1 MKILIMMRM
10 TRFMKK
16 LQMSMKQVLRQLI
29 RLTMTNTQ
37 SVTGRNLRGILL
49 LTQKSRVEDLDE
61 DDVKNIQY
69 HRLDDTEDWRVVTIK
84 EVLEM
89 QSGERELPEDWS
101 WPELED
107 LLKVACIS
115 SSIYLSIMSTL
126 QLPKQPHG

>member
-1 MKILIMMRM
+1 MKILIMTRM
-10 TRFMKK
+10 MGFVKK
-16 LQMSMKQVLRQLI
+16 LEMSKKQVLRQLI

-69 HRLDDTEDWRVVTIK
+69 HRLDDTEEWRVVTIK

-101 WPELED
+101 WQELEEM
-107 LLKVACIS
+107 LEVACIS
-115 SSIYLSIMSTL
+115 
-126 QLPKQPHG
+126 